1 MAKSKV
7 SREER
12 MSEIQ
17 EKLFAGIKEIY
28 ESGKW
33 AEYISVM
40 SKFPN
45 YSINNCILIAS
56 QCPQASYV
64 CGYKKWEEFNRNVV
78 KGATGI
84 MIIAPVKR
92 KVDVEEPKYD
102 ADNHPVLNA
111 DGTQS
116 TETVTREFNSFR
128 PCYVFDLSQ
137 TEGEPLPSLVNHLE
151 DSVEEFEKLK
161 EVLIAVSP
169 VPISFEE
176 VPGDANGFFSP
187 SEMRIVIQEG
197 MPELQTIKT
206 MIHEIGHATLKHG
219 SKEDKWDRETKEV
232 QAESVAY
239 WVTQMLNGPDG
250 KLDTS
255 DYSFGYI
262 AGWSKDKEMSELK
275 ENLELIKNT
284 ANELVSK
291 IDAELLRRAQEQSA
305 DVAAVPEEAVVV
317 APKRKS
323 R

>member
-1 MAKSKV
+1 MAKPKV

-17 EKLFAGIKEIY
+17 EKLLAGIKEIY

-92 KVDVEEPKYD
+92 KVDVEELKYD

-161 EVLIAVSP
+161 EVLMAVSP
-169 VPISFEE
+169 VPIFFEE

-187 SEMRIVIQEG
+187 SEMRIVVQEG
-197 MPELQTIKT
+197 MADYISQATGYSTRDSLKQLQGFEYVVHLKNF
-206 MIHEIGHATLKHG
+206 HVDEII
-219 SKEDKWDRETKEV
+219 R
-232 QAESVAY
+232 
-239 WVTQMLNGPDG
+239 
-250 KLDTS
+250 
-255 DYSFGYI
+255 I
-262 AGWSKDKEMSELK
+262 AGWDKLK
-275 ENLELIKNT
+275 ECLIY
-284 ANELVSK
+284 
-291 IDAELLRRAQEQSA
+291 EQVYPFMREGA
-305 DVAAVPEEAVVV
+305 
-317 APKRKS
+317 
-323 R
+323 